1 MAGFIFELGSQTD
14 ASGFA
19 AGDTLY
25 FKDAA
30 PTDVGVA
37 FTPASGLSTAT
48 VTLNV
53 GTQSLTFAADAL
65 GAAAAI
71 TFISAD
77 GELVIGT
84 SGADGALATASDD
97 DSAVWGLA
105 GADGISLDGDGNH
118 IAHGGDGGDTI
129 DVEAGSTGVL
139 NIFGEGG
146 NDTVTNAAGATGGAL
161 NIYGGL
167 GADTLAGSDTN
178 DHIYGNVA
186 APSGTV
192 ADSADSITAG
202 DGNDYVNGNAGAD
215 TIDGEDGSDRIFGG
229 ADGDS
234 IDGSAGNDTVN
245 GNKGDDTISGG
256 DDNDSLRGGADDDSI
271 TGDAGND
278 IIQGDLGDDNITG
291 GAGADIMTGGAGA
304 DVFVFDVTDAAV
316 LTVGSAKFYDTITDY
331 VVGEDTLDFSTNA
344 TLPTDVL
351 YVTGATF
358 QTVAA
363 ATTAAQTALTAGDD
377 GDLVAVAVGT
387 DTYLFF
393 DADAND
399 GTIDSVIKLSGIAD
413 ASTITIDDFV

>member
-30 PTDVGVA
+30 PVDVGVSY
-37 FTPASGLSTAT
+37 TPASGLSTAT

-65 GAAAAI
+65 GGAAAI
-71 TFISAD
+71 TFIAAD

-84 SGADGALATASDD
+84 SGADAALATTSDS
-97 DSAVWGLA
+97 DSAIWGLA

-129 DVEAGSTGVL
+129 DVEAGSTGAL
-139 NIFGEGG
+139 NIFGEAGD
-146 NDTVTNAAGATGGAL
+146 DTVTNAGGTGAL

-167 GADTLAGSDTN
+167 GADTIDGSDNN
-178 DHIYGNVA
+178 DHIYGNVV

-192 ADSADSITAG
+192 ADGADSITAG
-202 DGNDYVNGNAGAD
+202 DGSDYVNGNAGAD
-215 TIDGEDGSDRIFGG
+215 TIDGEGGSDRLRGG
-229 ADGDS
+229 ADADS
-234 IDGSAGNDTVN
+234 IDGSAGNDDIN

-256 DDNDSLRGGADDDSI
+256 DDDDSLRGGADDDSI

-278 IIQGDLGDDNITG
+278 IISGDLGDDNITG
-291 GAGADIMTGGAGA
+291 GAGADVMTGGAGA

-316 LTVGSAKFYDTITDY
+316 LTVGSAKFYDTVADY

-351 YVTGATF
+351 YVTGATYS
-358 QTVAA
+358 TVAA

-377 GDLVAVAVGT
+377 GDLVAIAVGT

-393 DADAND
+393 DADVND